1 MLGDCW
7 FRCRV
12 SASTVVTASNQDDLG
27 AWAGFGYEK
36 PAIHVSSSSS
46 KFQGIVG
53 FTSTAMAYHVGRA
66 GMHPLEQEA
75 TLQSP
80 SLYIESL
87 LRRSLDFHDLLIG
100 SWVSYMGQS
109 LGGAPIFT
117 T

>member
-75 TLQSP
+75 TL
-80 SLYIESL
+80 
-87 LRRSLDFHDLLIG
+87 RSLDFHDLLIG